1 MYTFH
6 LILTT
11 RPEYFS
17 IQRYSLVCVK
27 EISCL
32 LPGATKIS
40 RYYCKKFLLQIIKIV
55 KSEARGTE
63 TSLEQ
68 DLYPYRK
75 VLGHLAVYESLTVL
89 ST

>member
-1 MYTFH
+1 MYTFR

-17 IQRYSLVCVK
+17 IQRYNLVCVK

-40 RYYCKKFLLQIIKIV
+40 IYYCKKFLLQMVKTVKAKHVTMGFHWNKIFI
-55 KSEARGTE
+55 
-63 TSLEQ
+63 
-68 DLYPYRK
+68 
-75 VLGHLAVYESLTVL
+75 LTGKY
-89 ST
+89 